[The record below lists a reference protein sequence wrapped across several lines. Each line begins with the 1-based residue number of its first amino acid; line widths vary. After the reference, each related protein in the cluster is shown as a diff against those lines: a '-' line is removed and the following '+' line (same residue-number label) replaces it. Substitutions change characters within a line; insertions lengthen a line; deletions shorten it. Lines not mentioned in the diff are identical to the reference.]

1 MLPSSKSISRR
12 GAPSSAESPTLW
24 RERSKRSGKGG
35 CPIPWRSVSLTA
47 LSALAFASCGGE
59 DQQAERRTV
68 TGPTIPAAVAERL
81 ASRSARVATLLDAGD
96 ACAAKQEAGALRA
109 DLTASIETIPEIY
122 LEDLSGLVNEI
133 DAQIP
138 ACPVVQPPPVE
149 TNGEDKDE
157 DEDEDEDER
166 KGKDKEKEKEN
177 KDKDKKKNKDEE
189 DD

>member
-1 MLPSSKSISRR
+1 L
-12 GAPSSAESPTLW
+12 

-47 LSALAFASCGGE
+47 LSALALASCGGE
-59 DQQAERRTV
+59 DQEAERRTV

-96 ACAAKQEAGALRA
+96 ACEAKQEAAALRA

-149 TNGEDKDE
+149 THGEDEDDGKGKDEDKD
-157 DEDEDEDER
+157 
-166 KGKDKEKEKEN
+166 KGKDKDKGEN
-177 KDKDKKKNKDEE
+177 KDEG

>member
-1 MLPSSKSISRR
+1 MPPSSKSISGRSVP
-12 GAPSSAESPTLW
+12 GSAASPTLW
-24 RERSKRSGKGG
+24 RERSKRSGKGD

-47 LSALAFASCGGE
+47 LSALALASCGGE

-81 ASRSARVATLLDAGD
+81 AIRSAKVATLLDAGD
-96 ACAAKQEAGALRA
+96 ACGAKQEAAALRA
-109 DLTASIETIPEIY
+109 DLTASIETIPEVY

-138 ACPVVQPPPVE
+138 ACPLVQPPPVE
-149 TNGEDKDE
+149 TNGEDKD
-157 DEDEDEDER
+157 
-166 KGKDKEKEKEN
+166 KGKDKDEDKGERKSKEKN
-177 KDKDKKKNKDEE
+177 KHEG

>member
-1 MLPSSKSISRR
+1 M
-12 GAPSSAESPTLW
+12 
-24 RERSKRSGKGG
+24 
-35 CPIPWRSVSLTA
+35 PWRSVSLTA
-47 LSALAFASCGGE
+47 LSALALASCGGE

-96 ACAAKQEAGALRA
+96 ACEAKQEAAALRA

-149 TNGEDKDE
+149 THGE
-157 DEDEDEDER
+157 DEDEDEGNGKGKG
-166 KGKDKEKEKEN
+166 KGKDKG
-177 KDKDKKKNKDEE
+177 KDKDKDKGENKDEG